1 MENFRKYRLIVFLV
15 LIVAGP
21 FLAKF
26 FSGSDANLYK
36 VEDDVKFG
44 RQLSLE
50 IANKPA
56 QYKILDTARYKVAY
70 QHLQRIV
77 QTILNSGKLKHK
89 DIFKWE
95 VKIIHDDNILNAF
108 CAPGG
113 FIYVYTGLIK
123 FLDSESE
130 LAGVMGH
137 EIAHADL
144 RHSTRQMTAKYGLDM
159 LVTILM
165 GGERDQLT
173 QIASNITSLAYSR
186 EHETE
191 ADLASVA
198 YLCGTEYDARGTA
211 GFFEKLMQ
219 QGKTGNNPEFLSTHP
234 NPENRVENIH
244 QEANKMGCPSTSLTQ
259 DRYLALKNALPG

>member
-1 MENFRKYRLIVFLV
+1 MENLGKYRIIIFLV
-15 LIVAGP
+15 LIIAGP

-26 FSGSDANLYK
+26 FSRSDINLYK

-50 IANKPA
+50 IENRPE
-56 QYKILDTARYKVAY
+56 QYKILDPLRYKVAY
-70 QHLQRIV
+70 QHLQQIV

-89 DIFKWE
+89 DIFEWKI
-95 VKIIHDDNILNAF
+95 KIIHDDNTLNAF

-123 FLDSESE
+123 FLDNESE
-130 LAGVMGH
+130 LAGVIGH

-144 RHSTRQMTAKYGLDM
+144 RHSTRQMTVKYGADL

-165 GGERDQLT
+165 GGQRDQLT
-173 QIASNITSLAYSR
+173 QIASTITNLAYSR

-198 YLCGTEYDARGTA
+198 YLCGTEYDAKGTA
-211 GFFEKLMQ
+211 GFFEKLTQ
-219 QGKTGNNPEFLSTHP
+219 KGKTGNIPEFLSTHP
-234 NPENRVENIH
+234 NPENRIENIH
-244 QEANKMGCPSTSLTQ
+244 QEANKMKCPARSPKR
-259 DRYLALKNALPG
+259 DRYLALKKALP